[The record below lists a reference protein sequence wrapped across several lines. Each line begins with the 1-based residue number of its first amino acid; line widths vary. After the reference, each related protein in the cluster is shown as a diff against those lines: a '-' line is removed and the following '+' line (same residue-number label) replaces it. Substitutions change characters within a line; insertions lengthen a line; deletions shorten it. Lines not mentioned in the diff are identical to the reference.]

1 MLYCIRRSQPVVLA
15 RIEFRPECAVKF
27 VDSDSGQQSIIEQ
40 AFESVEELV
49 EVIREFEPFIKDCLA
64 IVDGKIIQLS
74 AFKAK

>member
-1 MLYCIRRSQPVVLA
+1 MVLA
-15 RIEFRPECAVKF
+15 RIEFRPECAIKF
-27 VDSDSGQQSIIEQ
+27 VDSPSSQQNIIEQ
-40 AFESVEELV
+40 TFESVEELI